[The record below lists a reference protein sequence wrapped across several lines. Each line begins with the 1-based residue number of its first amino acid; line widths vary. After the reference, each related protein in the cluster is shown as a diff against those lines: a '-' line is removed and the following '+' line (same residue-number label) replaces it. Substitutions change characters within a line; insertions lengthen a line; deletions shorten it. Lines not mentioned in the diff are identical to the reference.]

1 MTLATRDPGA
11 FKIPISDWVQYGAS
25 PRATLALTVGAKAS
39 AFLAGR
45 GYVTPQDI
53 KTIAMDVLRHR
64 VIVTYDAEAEEKTSE
79 DVVRAL
85 LDHVPVP

>member
-1 MTLATRDPGA
+1 M
-11 FKIPISDWVQYGAS
+11 
-25 PRATLALTVGAKAS
+25 TVGAKAS

-45 GYVTPQDI
+45 GYVTPQDV

-64 VIVTYDAEAEEKTSE
+64 VIITYEAEAEEKTSE
-79 DVVRAL
+79 DVVSAV